1 MWSRYTTH
9 VIDNVLRFLITIL
22 YLYITVYL
30 IIFILFYNY
39 VFLQTINRNINLIEI
54 QKYNRPSI
62 MFQSENIL
70 TYSKQYT

>member
-1 MWSRYTTH
+1 MWSRDTTH
-9 VIDNVLRFLITIL
+9 LIDNVLRFLITIL

-39 VFLQTINRNINLIEI
+39 VFLQTIKRNRNLVEN
-54 QKYNRPSI
+54 QRYNRPSI